1 MLRGY
6 RQTKKL
12 TIRIDV
18 QLMALHS
25 RKLSFTRPIMLSFA
39 GILCSFALIAVVV
52 TLSQQKDFLEDYHK
66 INGNFTHNL
75 AVNYTESILRENDY
89 ILGRSALYFARN
101 DTLNEMLNV
110 NPSQGLQMLMH
121 LQNLMPTVSSIS
133 LTDTQGRY
141 LRAPEV
147 LPTEK
152 SKTFDPRT
160 RPWFIAQAEASIFSH
175 YTRPYMDYFTGHPTV
190 TLYKP
195 LISPEGR
202 LKGTIAFHLDLTSMG
217 FTLRQMVAPVL
228 GEFFVVERDGA
239 VVLHP
244 DPGALFKQYVSE
256 ALMDKMTSGEGHL
269 YDKKTKAWYY
279 YYSFTNPDWFVIY
292 RVSGATLTDITRHET
307 TIVGWGFA
315 LAAIIIILFGLYLR
329 HESRTVLMTIINAIK
344 TGDVNQAPR
353 LEAMLSHTIQSNKA
367 REMAYVRQATHDA
380 LTGCKNRR
388 AFDSD
393 VDELLSAHQP
403 FALALIDIDNFKSI
417 NDTWGHLSGDIVL
430 RNVAR
435 EGIQI
440 MQPHNVSVYRYG
452 GEEFAV
458 IFQAD
463 QIATAFSLLDAWRTA
478 VEKRVWREENLRVTF
493 SAGLGEWHF
502 EPLEELVG
510 SVDNALY
517 SAKQQGKN
525 RIIRTSVG

>member
-1 MLRGY
+1 
-6 RQTKKL
+6 
-12 TIRIDV
+12 
-18 QLMALHS
+18 MALHS
-25 RKLSFTRPIMLSFA
+25 KKLSFTRPIMLSFA
-39 GILCSFALIAVVV
+39 GILCSFVLIAVAV
-52 TLSQQKDFLEDYHK
+52 TLSQRKDFLEDYHK
-66 INGNFTHNL
+66 INSNFTHNL

-89 ILGRSALYFARN
+89 ILGRSAMYFARDN
-101 DTLNEMLNV
+101 KLNETLNV
-110 NPSQGLQMLMH
+110 NPTQGLQMMMY
-121 LQNLMPTVSSIS
+121 LQNLMPTVSSVS
-133 LTDTQGRY
+133 LADTQGNY

-147 LPTEK
+147 LPTDK

-160 RPWFIAQAEASIFSH
+160 RPWFVAQAEASIFSH
-175 YTRPYMDYFTGHPTV
+175 YTSPYMDYFTGHPTV

-202 LKGTIAFHLDLTSMG
+202 LKGTIAFDLDLTSMG
-217 FTLRQMVAPVL
+217 YTLRQMVAPVQ
-228 GEFFVVERDGA
+228 GEFFIVERDGA

-244 DPGALFKQYVSE
+244 DTGALFKKYVSE

-269 YDKKTKAWYY
+269 YDKKSNAWYY

-329 HESRTVLMTIINAIK
+329 HASRTVLMHIINAIK
-344 TGDVNQAPR
+344 TGDVSQVPR
-353 LEAMLSHTIQSNKA
+353 LEAMLSHTIQSNKE

-393 VDELLSAHQP
+393 VAELMDAHQS
-403 FALALIDIDNFKSI
+403 FAMALADIDNFKSI
-417 NDTWGHLSGDIVL
+417 NDTLGHLTGDIVL
-430 RNVAR
+430 RSVAR

-440 MQPHNVSVYRYG
+440 MQPHHVSVYRYG

-458 IFQAD
+458 VFQAE
-463 QIATAFSLLDAWRTA
+463 QIASALSLLETWRTA

-493 SAGLGEWHF
+493 SGGLGEWHH
-502 EPLEELVG
+502 EPLEQFVG

-525 RIIRTSVG
+525 RIIRTSIS

>member
-1 MLRGY
+1 
-6 RQTKKL
+6 
-12 TIRIDV
+12 
-18 QLMALHS
+18 MAIHS
-25 RKLSFTRPIMLSFA
+25 KKLSFTRPIMVSFA
-39 GILCSFALIAVVV
+39 GILFSFILIAVFI
-52 TLSQQKDFLEDYHK
+52 TLLQRKGFLEDYHK

-89 ILGRSALYFARN
+89 ILGRAATFFSRN
-101 DTLNEMLNV
+101 NRLDTTV
-110 NPSQGLQMLMH
+110 NTDPAAGLQMLMH

-133 LTDTQGRY
+133 LADTQGQV

-147 LPTEK
+147 LPTDK
-152 SKTFDPRT
+152 SKTYDART
-160 RPWFIAQAEASIFSH
+160 RPWFVAQAEASIFSH
-175 YTRPYMDYFTGHPTV
+175 YTRPYMDYFTDHPTV

-195 LISPEGR
+195 VISPEGR

-217 FTLRQMVAPVL
+217 YTLRQMVAPVQ

-244 DPGALFKQYVSE
+244 DTGALFKPYVSE
-256 ALMDKMTSGEGHL
+256 SLMDKMTSGEGHL
-269 YDKKTKAWYY
+269 YDRKTNAWYY

-292 RVSGATLTDITRHET
+292 RVSGATLTEITRHET

-329 HESRTVLMTIINAIK
+329 HASRTVLMTIINAIK
-344 TGDVNQAPR
+344 TGDVSQAPR
-353 LEAMLSHTIQSNKA
+353 LEAMLTHTIQTNKE
-367 REMAYVRQATHDA
+367 RELAYVRQATHDA

-388 AFDSD
+388 AFDND
-393 VDELLSAHQP
+393 IDELFTAQQP

-440 MQPHNVSVYRYG
+440 MQPHHVSVYRYG

-458 IFQAD
+458 IFKSELITSAH
-463 QIATAFSLLDAWRTA
+463 SLLESWRTA
-478 VEKRVWREENLRVTF
+478 VEVREWREENLRVTF

-502 EPLEELVG
+502 EPLEQFVG
-510 SVDNALY
+510 GVDAALY
-517 SAKQQGKN
+517 SAKQKGKN
-525 RIIRTSVG
+525 RIIRTSDS